1 LILPGF
7 GIISQIVS
15 NLANKDVFGYTGMV
29 YAMISIGILGFIVW
43 AHHMYTVGLD
53 VDTRA
58 YFTAATMIIA
68 VPTGVKVFSW
78 IATLWGGAIK
88 YHPAL
93 LFAIGFIILFTLG
106 GFTGIILANAAI
118 DVSFHDTY
126 YVVAHFHYVL
136 SMGAVFALFAGF
148 YFWFRVITG
157 QLIVETIGRIHF
169 ILTFI
174 GVNLTFFPMH
184 LLGMAGMPRRV
195 SDYPDTYATLNY
207 IASYGSTLSFVGLLF
222 FIHGISLALS
232 KNWNSIIKL
241 NRFRLNSSNTLYESK
256 KSILATI
263 ILIPD
268 WKHEKDTLLDFN
280 EIEIPHIFF
289 CYTDTLS
296 ELLLAIGL
304 LATAALLYL
313 VRKDIDN
320 LYKIIDDKNNQS
332 NENNKPDENNQS
344 NNLKFC
350 SGLIFL
356 PFPFLIPDIEEKLP
370 KLLNSLAGTEELP
383 LSRLF
388 HILRMDEEMISGS
401 DSLWGLLQGIVI
413 IAAAIVIVNAL
424 MGDNNQG
431 NNNNRRRRPRGQGD
445 KQPSNDGG
453 NNNDHNDEGD
463 VKS

>member
-1 LILPGF
+1 
-7 GIISQIVS
+7 
-15 NLANKDVFGYTGMV
+15 
-29 YAMISIGILGFIVW
+29 
-43 AHHMYTVGLD
+43 
-53 VDTRA
+53 
-58 YFTAATMIIA
+58 
-68 VPTGVKVFSW
+68 
-78 IATLWGGAIK
+78 
-88 YHPAL
+88 
-93 LFAIGFIILFTLG
+93 
-106 GFTGIILANAAI
+106 
-118 DVSFHDTY
+118 
-126 YVVAHFHYVL
+126 
-136 SMGAVFALFAGF
+136 
-148 YFWFRVITG
+148 
-157 QLIVETIGRIHF
+157 
-169 ILTFI
+169 
-174 GVNLTFFPMH
+174 
-184 LLGMAGMPRRV
+184 
-195 SDYPDTYATLNY
+195 
-207 IASYGSTLSFVGLLF
+207 
-222 FIHGISLALS
+222 LALS